1 MTAREAQGLIALDDL
16 GRVLAEAG
24 GRPAIFLDY
33 DGTLTPIVER
43 PEDAVLAEETRAVL
57 RRLSERFPV
66 VVVSGRGREDV
77 AHLVD
82 LPGLVYAG
90 SHGFDIQ
97 GPETGGEPLRHEPA
111 REAEPTIHAVT
122 RALEARL
129 SEVPGTQVE
138 PKRFSVAVHFRRVPD
153 DRLPEVEA
161 AVDAELAAHSGR
173 SPGLRK
179 SHGKKVFEL
188 RPDLDWDKGKAV
200 LWLLGALDLD
210 GPDVVPV
217 YLGDDVTDE
226 DAFRALAEREGEPGR
241 PGGIGVL
248 VAEEPRATAAR
259 YRLRDPE
266 AVRDVLGRL
275 AGASER
281 ETERE
286 PDPRTPGEP

>member
-1 MTAREAQGLIALDDL
+1 MTDRDPNDLVPLDDL
-16 GRVLAEAG
+16 GGVLAEAG

-57 RRLSERFPV
+57 WRLADRYPV

-77 AHLVD
+77 ARLVG

-97 GPETGGEPLRHEPA
+97 GPETDGEPLRHEPA
-111 REAEPTIHAVT
+111 REAEPAIREVT
-122 RALEARL
+122 HALEARL

-138 PKRFSVAVHFRRVPD
+138 PKRFSVAVHYRRVPD

-200 LWLLGALDLD
+200 LWLLAALDLD

-217 YLGDDVTDE
+217 YIGDDVTDE
-226 DAFRALAEREGEPGR
+226 DAFRALAEREGGLGR

-266 AVRDVLGRL
+266 AVRDVLERL
-275 AGASER
+275 AGVSER
-281 ETERE
+281 ETDRK
-286 PDPRTPGEP
+286 PYPRTSGEP